1 MQTQAKSELAS
12 YKWKTM
18 CLLPITWAI
27 HSFLLTL
34 ILNLQINNNSMPK
47 NKISQGKKKKNH
59 LKHALH
65 VQFYGSNK

>member
-47 NKISQGKKKKNH
+47 NKISQGKKKNH

>member
-47 NKISQGKKKKNH
+47 NKISQGKKKKKKENT
-59 LKHALH
+59 
-65 VQFYGSNK
+65 